1 MASDAN
7 TNRPLLSLIL
17 LGIVDFVCI
26 LMAAEASRDKHFHEA
41 AIWLIAGIASSAVG
55 YYWSQVKR
63 AIASVGTWFRKK
75 PSKLVIH
82 WANYRAV
89 ENGGDVYK
97 VGEFLRQIISG
108 DSLVFDI
115 ENHNFVIRDKNFVPR
130 DPLPFKEK
138 RLQVNYSYGREP
150 ARTTERREHGR
161 LLLPEDSKI
170 QWLTG
175 EVDRLKAAQPKPV
188 QYPVPQLRGKV
199 VATISE
205 LQGFLGEYG
214 DEPQIG
220 SILSGRT
227 ANEYSQDLARIVVPW
242 RARVAG
248 AYRLRFNDSLPQLRD
263 EIAARAQV
271 TDATLNDLIHR
282 AATEA
287 SPDVSVFK
295 DIIQRLWELGIKLNV

>member
-1 MASDAN
+1 MATDGN

-41 AIWLIAGIASSAVG
+41 AIWLIAGIASSAIG

-63 AIASVGTWFRKK
+63 AIARLGTSFKKK
-75 PSKLVIH
+75 PSKLTIH

-89 ENGGDVYK
+89 ENGGDVYD
-97 VGEFLRQIISG
+97 VGDFLRQIISG

-115 ENHNFVIRDKNFVPR
+115 ESHNFVIGDKNFVPR

-138 RLQVNYSYGREP
+138 RLQVNYSFANEP

-170 QWLTG
+170 QWLMG
-175 EVDRLKAAQPKPV
+175 EVDRLKAAQPKPA
-188 QYPVPQLRGKV
+188 QYPVPQLRSKV
-199 VATISE
+199 VAIVSA

-214 DEPQIG
+214 DEPQIA

-227 ANEYSQDLARIVVPW
+227 AKEYDQDLAEVVVPW
-242 RARVAG
+242 RARVAS
-248 AYRLRFNDSLPQLRD
+248 AYRLRFNDSLPKLRD
-263 EIAARAQV
+263 EIATRARV
-271 TDATLNDLIHR
+271 TDAPLNDLIQR
-282 AATEA
+282 AATES
-287 SPDVSVFK
+287 SPDVRIFK
-295 DIIQRLWELGIKLNV
+295 DIIQRLWELGIKLNA